1 MKRREVSRICQISD
15 LAIYMVVTF
24 NEKQKRRSLGET
36 LRSLV
41 LDVLTLKNL
50 KEMQSL
56 VQTSVK

>member
-1 MKRREVSRICQISD
+1 MSRICQISD